1 MALIS
6 GISYVGFAPVP
17 TNGQPAPD
25 NTFEEIKNVVKGSMN
40 YEATDPETKDVEIE
54 TSDLPLATLTTKA
67 GKMKLSLEFVY
78 TDAAFMKKV
87 FGGEVTGK
95 RWDAPTQVPEFVK
108 SFKFISKPRDGFK
121 GVYIFHNCSMKS
133 LISQLPNSEEPF
145 KCKMEFT
152 VGNFTDGSGN
162 VLSPY
167 SVEEVA
173 A

>member
-1 MALIS
+1 MALIT

-17 TNGQPAPD
+17 TNGQPAPE
-25 NTFEEIKNVVKGSMN
+25 NTYEEIKNVVKGSMN
-40 YEATDPETKDVEIE
+40 FESNDPETKDVDVEQL
-54 TSDLPLATLTTKA
+54 DQPLATLTTKA

-95 RWDAPTQVPEFVK
+95 KWDAPAQVPDFVK
-108 SFKFISKPRDGFK
+108 SLKFISKPREGFK
-121 GVYIFHNCSMKS
+121 GIFTFHNCTMKS
-133 LISQLPNSEEPF
+133 LVSQLPNSENVF
-145 KCKMEFT
+145 TCKMEFS
-152 VGNFTDGSGN
+152 VGGFTDGSGN

-167 SVEEVA
+167 SVEEIA